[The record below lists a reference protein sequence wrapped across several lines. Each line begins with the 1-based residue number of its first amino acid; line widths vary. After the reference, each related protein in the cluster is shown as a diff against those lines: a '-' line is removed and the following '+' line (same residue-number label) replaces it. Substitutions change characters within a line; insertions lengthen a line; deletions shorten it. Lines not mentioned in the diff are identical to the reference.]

1 MVRGKLLWLFNLFL
15 VSIFFFFFFT
25 FFEFCAI
32 CIWGGWWLC
41 VSLTSGRLLRTG
53 FSSSV

>member
-15 VSIFFFFFFT
+15 VSIFFFFFT